1 MFLEKD
7 FPKANDVPELSDSP
21 KNLGI
26 SRADLWHFAGL
37 IALDR
42 AQERTHSLCSTQ
54 KQNLTCSDFSPC
66 FSSFPLY
73 LTRSL
78 FKTGRTDCI
87 PHPEA
92 LPEHG
97 FRSTGLENEPD
108 KNGNGKQT
116 TNWFH
121 ETFNMNGR
129 EGLALMGAHTFG
141 KFTTFSE
148 HVDYAWVRVSRSLR
162 KIGNKTRQTVELLN
176 FTISMNPDR

>member
-87 PHPEA
+87 PHPAA

-116 TNWFH
+116 TCYSPWSWLIKERGWCYIDGPFRDPSTCNSRSWGTCSLSCSD
-121 ETFNMNGR
+121 ELKAVSILLITTFN
-129 EGLALMGAHTFG
+129 H
-141 KFTTFSE
+141 
-148 HVDYAWVRVSRSLR
+148 
-162 KIGNKTRQTVELLN
+162 LLKN
-176 FTISMNPDR
+176 N